1 MKKEYIVPS
10 MEVVN
15 VEPIVMLSSSDI
27 DQLGIIND
35 EEVDTSTQQLGRSRR
50 DSWGSIW

>member
-1 MKKEYIVPS
+1 MKKEYIAPS

-15 VEPIVMLSSSDI
+15 VEPIVMMSSSDPDTFSI
-27 DQLGIIND
+27 SG
-35 EEVDTSTQQLGRSRR
+35 EEVNTSTQQLGNSRR

>member
-10 MEVVN
+10 MEIVN
-15 VEPIVMLSSSDI
+15 VEPIVMMSSSDPNTF
-27 DQLGIIND
+27 GISD
-35 EEVDTSTQQLGRSRR
+35 VEVDTSTQQLGQSRR